1 VIHETHSKKLS
12 PGRSASQRRLRPLCC
27 DRITDALRVVLTLG
41 ILGSSFAGP
50 SPAAAQADTPS
61 RDAEYQA
68 PAFGHPEP
76 RRGKR
81 PAPLQQDA
89 GSPTS
94 FFVENVGQFD
104 AGTEFVAFTSA
115 GFVHLT
121 ADGLW
126 FTMLEDEPARRVPE
140 ESSPAA
146 GPTAS
151 ATPSPGD
158 SGPGRRGVNLRIS
171 FPGSSPSP
179 EIEGFGRLETDV
191 SYFIGDEPAQWH
203 RSVPVWSGVRYR
215 DVYPGLDLEITAESG
230 AWDWRLA
237 PSSSLRASPRTLGPA
252 LSEVRLRVEG
262 ADSLTL
268 DPDHLLISTSIRQV
282 SLPLL
287 GIATTAVAPDSLGRS
302 PRLNGTDLEFPY
314 LQPSSEPVEPRGSAN
329 GASAALDTR
338 MPGWSRSAGVGY
350 LAAPA
355 LHPPRETDASAISRP
370 LASPSEDDLLFS
382 TFLGSSASL
391 AYDIALDSARSIYL
405 AGSITSTGLPT
416 QGGEFQTGWGGS
428 YDAFVAKLSSGGEQV
443 IYATYLGDIDKDEAL
458 AIAVDSDGAAY
469 VTGRT
474 WSPNF
479 PKRDP
484 FDDLWEGSE
493 AFITKLNP
501 QGTDLEYSSFIGGT
515 SGEQG
520 FDVAIDSSG
529 AAYVVGQ
536 TLSPDFPYVNGAYQ
550 PTSQGGW
557 DGFLAKVNP
566 IGSGLEYWTFF
577 GGTGGDCELGLDL
590 KECTLEVDAT
600 GSAYVAGRTESSDFP
615 TRLGAF
621 DQSLNGPSDAFI
633 IKFYPDANDYEY
645 STLFGGNGE
654 ECFDTCAIAL
664 DGSGAVYLAGAT
676 DSTSGF
682 PPPTGFESAPQG
694 GIDAFIAKFEPDLSA
709 PSYWTLLGGSG
720 DDFAWDIEVHT
731 NGEAYLVGETDSD
744 PFRIEGDPYQAT
756 YGGGASDAFLAR
768 INAGGNPLEY
778 SGYLG
783 GSSTDY
789 ARAVHI
795 SSLGDAVMTGRA
807 GGDFPTKHGNPGAFP
822 SGAFVARLAAGLQL
836 VLPERAVVNPKPF
849 DDNEPCVSGGLGQ
862 SVGVSIEPINTLT
875 GGFEYSV
882 QDLSIATSAGD
893 LSFIRSYSSAV
904 VHVFTTSLGFG
915 WTHNHDSRLVF
926 PADPDGEAGFVLF
939 KAHSANQY
947 QFIDNGD
954 GTFTPF
960 PGVCATLTR
969 DDGPPVTYSV
979 VDKAQRTYTFDADGK
994 VLRWEHSTGQGFDY
1008 SYGGDGLLIQVSD
1021 DTGQR
1026 FLDFSYDGSGRIIEV
1041 ADHADR
1047 SVAFAYDLFEG
1058 DLAFFTDALGGEWEY
1073 SYDDAHRLRS
1083 IDDPRG
1089 ETAIQVQYD
1098 DEGRAVRERNGEGE
1112 IISELVYNADGTTTI
1127 LDALDNATVHDHDER
1142 NTLVSV
1148 SDPLGDS
1155 MGRTYDQNFRPS
1167 SITNQAGATTTM
1179 TWSENGQNLLQVI
1192 DAEGAQTHM
1201 TYDGLNNLVEVVDP
1215 RSFVTT
1221 HTYDGT
1227 LLLSTMDELGSTT
1240 SFTYTPEG
1248 YLETV
1253 TNPLGHTTT
1262 YAYDLHGLRTSTTD
1276 ALGNPTFYRYDDLG
1290 RLVETEDPLGR
1301 VTRSEYDEADRLE
1314 RVTRNYDASRPQ
1326 NDEDQYNLTTEY
1338 TYDEVSNQTQACD
1351 TLGRCTVYE
1360 YDAANRLVSTA
1371 DPAGSV
1377 TTNSY
1382 DAAGNLIATTDALGR
1397 ITTFVYDEKNRLIET
1412 IDPLGNSTST
1422 SFNAATNISSSTD
1435 ALGRTSTFAYDGMN
1449 RLVETTDTL
1458 GNNSTTTYDEAG
1470 NPISRTDAA
1479 GRTTSFEYD
1488 ALGRLIR
1495 EADPL
1500 GGVTEHFYDAVGNRV
1515 QTIDPNGN
1523 ATSYAYDELGRL
1535 VSVTDALGSVTSH
1548 QYDEVGN
1555 RVATI
1560 DANGNTTTFGYDAV
1574 DRLVET
1580 ADPLGNTTSTVYDAL
1595 GNVVSR
1601 ADANSNETHF
1611 SYDNLN
1617 RLISQTNEEG
1627 GETLFSYDAVGNQIS
1642 VSDANGH
1649 TTTTSYDALNR
1660 SVSVTDGNGNT
1671 TTRAYNA
1678 VGNLLSVTDALGNS
1692 TSFTYDA
1699 LNRQVSQI
1707 DPLGNTT
1714 AFSYDAIGN
1723 RVSAIDAN
1731 GVVAKFEYD
1740 ELNRLVAVV
1749 QNYRPSFTPDAE
1761 TNVRTEYTYD
1771 AVGNRLAIVDALGGS
1786 SSMEYD
1792 EVNRLV
1798 RTTDALAN
1806 STLHAY
1812 DSVGNRTQLTDG
1824 NGAVTGFNYDVANRL
1839 VAIDYPAPEAD
1850 VSFSYDPAG
1859 NRTSMQD
1866 GLGTTTWAYDGL
1878 NRVTSVTDPF
1888 GKLIG
1893 YTHDAVGSRTGL
1905 TYPDG
1910 RQVTYAYD
1918 AANRLTSVI
1927 DWDLGTTGYAYD
1939 AADRLSG
1946 VSLPNGVAS
1955 SYSFD
1960 AAGRLSALVHALGPD
1975 TLSSFEYSYDAA
1987 GNRVQVIEDLLQP
2000 ETPTHTPTA
2009 TDTPSATPTD
2019 TPSATPTDTPTATST
2034 DTPTATATSTDTPT
2048 PTPTDTPTATPS
2060 PTPGTVAIV
2069 ADFVLLGKEG
2079 LWVEQ
2084 NGSVLSGDV
2093 GASVSS
2099 PGPYLAEGSEVTI
2112 GIGATMQDPASRVMG
2127 DSLYLKDN
2135 SEVYD
2140 VYYNELDGLGTVLG
2154 QHHTPVQLPLVSA
2167 FPEVPSFTPG
2177 TQDFDVP
2184 QDGSLTL
2191 DPGSYGLLKARNGST
2206 VTFSGGTY
2214 DFSEWDVGENVQL
2227 LFQGPSEIRVSGKL
2241 AVEQGSY
2248 LGPEPGS
2255 SGLDARD
2262 ILIYVT
2268 GINGGTGGL
2277 GATPKA
2283 AKFGIATTVQAN
2295 VYVPNGTLWL
2305 RQNGQ
2310 FTGAFLGK
2318 WVILGIGATAEH
2330 LSQWTEGAGGS
2341 ASQGGGGKVL
2351 ASLSTEGNSNPIAF
2365 APQLQGALV
2374 TRIIDYSYDPLNR
2387 LAEASYSTGEL
2398 FQYTYNAVGSTL
2410 EYSRTLAGLT
2420 TVTAYTYDP
2429 AYQLLT
2435 AQESGGPLWNYAHDG
2450 KGQLIEASPDTGPAG
2465 ARHYSYS
2472 TAGYL
2477 TQVEAHDGA
2486 AFQLQAEMAYSGLGD
2501 RLSLTA
2507 FQGGGSLTTEY
2518 ALDLLS
2524 RSSPLAATVAGQT
2537 TLYLY
2542 GLGAIA
2548 EQGAAFS
2555 YYLKDVDR
2563 TARQLVDPA
2572 GQLTLARSFTPWGEP
2587 LEQVGGDDL
2596 AFGYF
2601 GGLLDAATGLLYLGS
2616 GQYFD
2621 PETGRFLAPGTR
2633 DFDPFQPGTLNPYV
2647 PWSGNPLGALVGPLG
2662 LLLLLPRRKILRG
2675 RDRLL
2680 LFLLLALAIAGAAA
2694 ACEPD
2699 ETAPGEPQP
2708 TAAPP
2713 PTLPPD
2719 SSVTSVPAEPTQAS
2733 QAMASPPSP
2742 PPSDAALPTTA
2753 DCPDSQPKP
2762 SVPPIPGADDS
2773 LEAFHNLANRY
2784 GLPLGVDVSTA
2795 WWFLDNDRLDM
2806 LEVFTIVVQWEYYGT
2821 GPHFTNLGMKEAYT
2835 RQYRDYCPAGCQ
2847 VAEDG
2852 SPDQAL
2858 GNRMTHDQA
2867 WTDLATNGAQLE
2879 KVLNK
2884 DLRGTGAESVAREIL
2899 DFSANAS
2906 WDGRDYFKPWTWFN
2920 LLTSSPDWLREAL
2933 QKSFDANGLTQN
2945 GNPEGIWVT
2954 DGQFAVLSPAQ
2965 QENLCA
2971 GPCATK

>member
-1 VIHETHSKKLS
+1 
-12 PGRSASQRRLRPLCC
+12 
-27 DRITDALRVVLTLG
+27 VLTLG

-50 SPAAAQADTPS
+50 SAAAAQADTPS

-151 ATPSPGD
+151 ATPSPD
-158 SGPGRRGVNLRIS
+158 EAGPGRRGVNLRIS

-179 EIEGFGRLETDV
+179 EVEGFGRLETDV

-230 AWDWRLA
+230 AWGWRLA

-268 DPDHLLISTSIRQV
+268 DPDRLLISTSIRQV

-694 GIDAFIAKFEPDLSA
+694 GIDAFVVKFEPDLSD
-709 PSYWTLLGGSG
+709 PLYWSYLGGAG
-720 DDFAWDIEVHT
+720 DDFAWDIEVHS
-731 NGEAYLVGETDSD
+731 NGAAYLAGETDSD

-768 INAGGNPLEY
+768 ISSTGAILQY

-783 GSSTDY
+783 GSSTDF
-789 ARAVHI
+789 ARAIQV
-795 SSLGDAVMTGRA
+795 SSLGEATLTGRA
-807 GGDFPTKHGNPGAFP
+807 SGDFPTKRGNPGAFP
-822 SGAFVARLAAGLQL
+822 SGAFVSRMAAGLPL

-849 DDNEPCVSGGLGQ
+849 DENEPCVSGGLGQ

-893 LSFIRSYSSAV
+893 LLFIRSYSSAV
-904 VHVFTTSLGFG
+904 VDVFTTSLGFG

-926 PADPDGEAGFVLF
+926 PADPGGEPGFVLF

-994 VLRWEHSTGQGFDY
+994 VLRWEHSTGRGFDY

-1041 ADHADR
+1041 ADHAGR

-1112 IISELVYNADGTTTI
+1112 VISELVYNADGTTSI
-1127 LDALDNATVHDHDER
+1127 VDGRGNETVHGHDER
-1142 NTLVSV
+1142 NTLISV
-1148 SDPLGDS
+1148 SDALGDS
-1155 MGRTYDQNFRPS
+1155 IARTYDQNFRPS

-1192 DAEGAQTHM
+1192 DAEGAQTDMSH
-1201 TYDGLNNLVEVVDP
+1201 DGLNNLVEVVDP

-1276 ALGNPTFYRYDDLG
+1276 ALGNTTLYRYDDLG

-1338 TYDEVSNQTQACD
+1338 TYDEVGNQTQACD

-1412 IDPLGNSTST
+1412 IDPLGNSAGT
-1422 SFNAATNISSSTD
+1422 SFNAATNTSASTD
-1435 ALGRTSTFAYDGMN
+1435 ALGRTSTFVYDGMN
-1449 RLVETTDTL
+1449 RLVETIDAL
-1458 GNNSTTTYDEAG
+1458 GNDSSTTYDEAG
-1470 NPISRTDAA
+1470 SPISRTDAA

-1627 GETLFSYDAVGNQIS
+1627 GETLFSYDAVGNHIS

-1660 SVSVTDGNGNT
+1660 AVSVTDGNGNT

-1824 NGAVTGFNYDVANRL
+1824 NGAITHFGYDAANRL
-1839 VAIDYPAPEAD
+1839 EVIDYPAPEAD
-1850 VSFSYDPAG
+1850 VSFTYDPAG
-1859 NRTSMQD
+1859 NRNSAQD
-1866 GLGTTTWAYDGL
+1866 GLGTTTWTYDDL
-1878 NRVTSVTDPF
+1878 SRVTSITDPF
-1888 GKLIG
+1888 GNLIS
-1893 YTHDAVGSRTGL
+1893 YAYDAVGNRTDL

-1910 RQVTYAYD
+1910 KQVSYAYD
-1918 AANRLTSVI
+1918 PANRLTSVT
-1927 DWDLGTTGYAYD
+1927 DWDLQSTGYSWDSANRL
-1939 AADRLSG
+1939 AA
-1946 VSLPNGVAS
+1946 VTLPNGVAS

-2000 ETPTHTPTA
+2000 ETPTPTPTA

-2060 PTPGTVAIV
+2060 PTPGTVASV

-2084 NGSVLSGDV
+2084 NASVLSGDV
-2093 GASVSS
+2093 GANVSS

-2112 GIGATMQDPASRVMG
+2112 GIGASMQDPASRVMG

-2154 QHHTPVQLPLVSA
+2154 EHHTPVQLPLVSA
-2167 FPEVPSFTPG
+2167 FPDVPSFTPG

-2191 DPGSYGLLKARNGST
+2191 DPGSYGLLRARNGST
-2206 VTFSGGTY
+2206 VTFTGGNY

-2227 LFQGPSEIRVSGKL
+2227 LFQAPSEIRISGKL

-2255 SGLDARD
+2255 SELDARD
-2262 ILIYVT
+2262 IVIYVT

-2330 LSQWTEGAGGS
+2330 LSQWSEGAGGS
-2341 ASQGGGGKVL
+2341 ASVGPEVASLAAGSNSAPQGSSFGGQIAESQSAVLSSGQIHL
-2351 ASLSTEGNSNPIAF
+2351 ASLALPHLRAPAPESSF
-2365 APQLQGALV
+2365 APASQGQTL
-2374 TRIIDYSYDPLNR
+2374 TRVIDYAYDPLNR
-2387 LAEASYSTGEL
+2387 LVEAAYSTGEL
-2398 FQYTYNAVGSTL
+2398 FTYSYNAVGSTL
-2410 EYSRTLAGLT
+2410 EYSRTIAALT
-2420 TVTAYTYDP
+2420 TVTAYTYNP

-2435 AQESGGPLWNYAHDG
+2435 AQESGGPLWSYTYDG
-2450 KGQLIEASPDTGPAG
+2450 KGQLIEASPDTGLAG
-2465 ARHYSYS
+2465 ARRYNYS

-2486 AFQLQAEMAYSGLGD
+2486 AFQLQAEMAYNGLGD

-2507 FQGGGSLTTEY
+2507 FQGGGSITTEY

-2555 YYLKDVDR
+2555 YYLKDADR
-2563 TARQLVDPA
+2563 TARQLADPT
-2572 GQLTLARSFTPWGEP
+2572 GELTLSRSFTPWGEP
-2587 LEQVGGDDL
+2587 LEQVGETSL

-2601 GGLLDAATGLLYLGS
+2601 GGLLDAATGLIYLGG
-2616 GQYFD
+2616 GQYYD

-2633 DFDPFQPGTLNPYV
+2633 DFDPFRPGGLNPYV
-2647 PWSGNPLGALVGPLG
+2647 PWSGNPLGALLAPLG
-2662 LLLLLPRRKILRG
+2662 LLMLFPRRKTLSG

-2680 LFLLLALAIAGAAA
+2680 LILLLGLAFAGAVV

-2699 ETAPGEPQP
+2699 ETATGEPQL
-2708 TAAPP
+2708 TLP
-2713 PTLPPD
+2713 PTLPPGA
-2719 SSVTSVPAEPTQAS
+2719 SGAPTTPEPSQQPASQVTPAPPPTDTPTMEPTPCPTPSAIPRPQGIRDDTWEVYKGVSEGLKDRAIQTLQANGDIES
-2733 QAMASPPSP
+2733 RPAILGDGRLDDQVLLAIVIFVEFGIYQTNSPARRTYN
-2742 PPSDAALPTTA
+2742 AALEALSQQYHGTSANLCNGSCQTLQVQLEWM
-2753 DCPDSQPKP
+2753 DSKQGWYQGVP
-2762 SVPPIPGADDS
+2762 STMVSSFEAYMDDA
-2773 LEAFHNLANRY
+2773 LKVQN
-2784 GLPLGVDVSTA
+2784 GLNDGDGITA
-2795 WWFLDNDRLDM
+2795 WEWGNALPGSPMSEYIDDGAGGDPDWKNQAEGAFI
-2806 LEVFTIVVQWEYYGT
+2806 VHFGYFVVQT
-2821 GPHFTNLGMKEAYT
+2821 QLQNI
-2835 RQYRDYCPAGCQ
+2835 DC
-2847 VAEDG
+2847 
-2852 SPDQAL
+2852 
-2858 GNRMTHDQA
+2858 
-2867 WTDLATNGAQLE
+2867 GAVDCMGFSVRE
-2879 KVLNK
+2879 K
-2884 DLRGTGAESVAREIL
+2884 
-2899 DFSANAS
+2899 
-2906 WDGRDYFKPWTWFN
+2906 
-2920 LLTSSPDWLREAL
+2920 
-2933 QKSFDANGLTQN
+2933 
-2945 GNPEGIWVT
+2945 
-2954 DGQFAVLSPAQ
+2954 
-2965 QENLCA
+2965 
-2971 GPCATK
+2971 